1 MACRQT
7 NQRSKQTLILPAK
20 RPYTQSVTEKLP
32 YTLVSK
38 QGDIEIRH
46 YPAHLLVQVR
56 EPGEFFKAGNRAFQR
71 LFNYI
76 AGSNVAGQKIAM
88 TAPVLQEEVGED
100 THLVSFVMPKDF
112 DLESIPAPTSG
123 RVSIVQIDEHFA
135 AAIKFSGSWNSQRFE
150 DKGKE
155 LLAAVKSAGLVT
167 VGSLYWARFDPPFKP
182 GFMKHNEVLIKIEEP
197 NKGNK

>member
-1 MACRQT
+1 MADRQT
-7 NQRSKQTLILPAK
+7 NQRTKQTLILPANQ
-20 RPYTQSVTEKLP
+20 PYTQSVTEKLP

-38 QGDIEIRH
+38 LGDIEIRQ

-56 EPGEFFKAGNRAFQR
+56 EPGEFFKAGNRAFQP

-76 AGSNVAGQKIAM
+76 TGSNVSNQKIAM
-88 TAPVLQEEVGED
+88 TAPVLQEVVGD
-100 THLVSFVMPKDF
+100 DSHLVSFVMPKDF
-112 DLESIPAPTSG
+112 DLESIPAPSSQ
-123 RVSIVQIDEHFA
+123 RVSIVQIGEHFA

-167 VGSLYWARFDPPFKP
+167 IGSLYWARFDPPFKP

-197 NKGNK
+197 NKGHK